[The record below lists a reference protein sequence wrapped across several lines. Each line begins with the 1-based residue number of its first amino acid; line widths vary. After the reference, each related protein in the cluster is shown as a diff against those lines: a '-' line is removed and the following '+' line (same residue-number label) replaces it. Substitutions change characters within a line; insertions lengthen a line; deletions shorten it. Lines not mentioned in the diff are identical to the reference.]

1 MVLGWEGGLCPLAK
15 GLSHHRMG
23 FGPSSGDVALHRV
36 QVVICGSAT
45 SSSCVE
51 DSGRED
57 QPGEEEMGWKA
68 GPEVK
73 VRGDVPD

>member
-1 MVLGWEGGLCPLAK
+1 MW
-15 GLSHHRMG
+15 H
-23 FGPSSGDVALHRV
+23 LHRV

-57 QPGEEEMGWKA
+57 QPGEEEMGRKA